1 MYDINEEKYVIV
13 SFRNYL
19 LYNKYGIDALMDKVI
34 VSFRN
39 YLLYNRTEEQN
50 F

>member
-19 LYNKYGIDALMDKVI
+19 LYNKNFNNTEDILVI

-39 YLLYNRTEEQN
+39 YLLYNR
-50 F
+50 